1 MSTPATVPATLA
13 ALWARLRLVV
23 IDVETVSADDGLH
36 VVEVGVVICRDAR
49 RTSRTWVARINP
61 GVPVDAR
68 SRAVH
73 GIDDADLVDEPPF
86 GHVAPELSRRLRG
99 LDGETVMLAGHN
111 ISFDVAV
118 LRREY
123 QRLGLDLPD
132 LPVLDIQ
139 LLPRHVGLP
148 VGGGRL
154 SDLLGALGLSNPNA
168 HSAGGDAEAT
178 ANAVIALLEAAAT
191 AGRSDFDALHRI
203 TMQARGRTHDILP
216 AAARRPRHAVEDEA
230 DEDREPELPEVH
242 TSAHTT
248 ILKSLRTAQVRAWK
262 AELLN
267 CARLRCPYTADRVQ
281 AAEVEADRVR
291 GHVEDVLDQLFG
303 DEMPDVPAVAT
314 LVGAL
319 TPLLVT
325 QPNRSAALK
334 WHDRWKPRLAQL
346 GRCDRNDRTTTACPS
361 CRAGHPC
368 PPDTWPRLLAVAARG
383 PVTVSSRK
391 SFLHTT
397 GADLGR
403 GVFTTW
409 LAAGRR
415 QLAEATAW
423 LVYEEHR
430 HAGQVETA
438 ATFAR
443 YIFLAG
449 AREPR
454 LAAAYASLLAAPG
467 SLDALQRGV
476 DTCDETLLSR
486 QGSTDDGWV
495 ELASRRSQL
504 LGRASRLRD
513 RTSGQLDADG
523 NPVPLRRH
531 HPLVPHRTRA
541 RRFAPR

>member
-13 ALWARLRLVV
+13 ALWGQLRLVV
-23 IDVETVSADDGLH
+23 LDVETVSADDGPH

-61 GVPVDAR
+61 GVTVDAR

-73 GIDDADLVDEPPF
+73 GINDADLVDEPPF
-86 GHVAPELSRRLRG
+86 GDIEPELSRRLRG
-99 LDGETVMLAGHN
+99 LDGETVVLVGHN

-123 QRLGLDLPD
+123 QRLGLDLTD
-132 LPVLDIQ
+132 LPVLDTR

-154 SDLLGALGLSNPNA
+154 SDLLDALGLSNPNA

-178 ANAVIALLEAAAT
+178 ANAVIALLETAAT
-191 AGRSDFDALHRI
+191 TGRSDFDALRSA
-203 TMQARGRTHDILP
+203 TMQARGRTHDIRA
-216 AAARRPRHAVEDEA
+216 AAARRPRHAIEDEA
-230 DEDREPELPEVH
+230 DGDREPELPEAH

-248 ILKSLRTAQVRAWK
+248 ILKSLRTAQVRTWK
-262 AELLN
+262 AELLD
-267 CARLRCPYTADRVQ
+267 CARLRCPYTTDRVQ
-281 AAEVEADRVR
+281 AAEPEPNRVR
-291 GHVEDVLDQLFG
+291 SHLEDVLDQLLD
-303 DEMPDVPAVAT
+303 DELPDVPAVAT
-314 LVGAL
+314 LVGAFA
-319 TPLLVT
+319 PLLVT

-334 WHDRWKPRLAQL
+334 WHDRWKPRLAHL
-346 GRCDRNDRTTTACPS
+346 GRCDRNDRTATVCPN
-361 CRAGHPC
+361 CRAGAPC
-368 PPDTWPRLLAVAARG
+368 PLDTWHRQLAVAARG
-383 PVTVSSRK
+383 PVTANSRK

-415 QLAEATAW
+415 ELAEASAW

-430 HAGQVETA
+430 HAGQLETA
-438 ATFAR
+438 AMFAR
-443 YIFLAG
+443 YAFLAG

-467 SLDALQRGV
+467 SLDALQRGI
-476 DTCDETLLSR
+476 DTCDETFLSR
-486 QGSTDDGWV
+486 QGSTDDGWA
-495 ELASRRSQL
+495 ELASRRGQL